1 MEAPGVGLGRSR
13 IFPLYS
19 EPRVIGGVLQQAM
32 TEREYVIFL
41 RLFFTDRELNH
52 REPGE
57 SEYYF
62 RKAFRRIDDDNDG
75 LLSYYDFTRAM
86 IDLNSL
92 YPERNLNLTF
102 RQVRAHHTQNDMRQ
116 LVAAQGPIG
125 AQGAQGT
132 QGSVGAQGAT
142 GAIEAQGHLKEAQ
155 EVTPI
160 VQDDQATIQALFSF
174 FDFDESGGLDRTEL
188 ENFFANIPYE
198 DIYNEDIF
206 NHFDSNNDGSL
217 SSEEFTQL
225 LLSLDGYLRGRGI
238 TNFVA
243 FVRQIVAPEQVVTQ
257 PIEQPAAVFVSQI
270 PSPDNEV
277 PGTRHTYGELG
288 EAFLLQR
295 GYTVDNTSCNAVH
308 HATSHLRNAALGFEI
323 LNDFCESVGRG
334 HQTLTYHPTEQQK
347 IDLEETIMENLMNF
361 LSRSEI
367 SAFRDE
373 NRRRNMI
380 MGIIEVFRLYYDII
394 LAAGD
399 VEYSGYVVFDLVFT
413 FFHVQS
419 EEFQTLWAEN
429 FVTDSI
435 EAYNARIATYQP
447 GQSISCGGGIVERS
461 LMAIGNILST
471 GSGTEPNAAAAVAAV
486 AVLTPAE
493 ILSARNV
500 RRTGLLSRWLE
511 LYSRENEEEGRDNTV
526 EELRAFINRKI
537 QESDEDNNPNDWR
550 DDVTTLVESEGVRMM
565 MEGGARKY
573 PRRINIFNVL
583 FGKKQRKLLKRT
595 SKTKYTKKN
604 KEKMGKTKRMRKYKK
619 KITQHAKKS
628 THKKEFL

>member
-1 MEAPGVGLGRSR
+1 MEVQVSGTYNERLREQRERRR
-13 IFPLYS
+13 IFRFYS
-19 EPRVIGGVLQQAM
+19 EQRAIRGVLQQTM
-32 TEREYVIFL
+32 NVHEYMNFL
-41 RLFFTDRELNH
+41 RLFFTDAELNH

-92 YPERNLNLTF
+92 YPERNIN
-102 RQVRAHHTQNDMRQ
+102 VRIQQFVAQHTQNG
-116 LVAAQGPIG
+116 V
-125 AQGAQGT
+125 
-132 QGSVGAQGAT
+132 VGLG
-142 GAIEAQGHLKEAQ
+142 ERNAQ
-155 EVTPI
+155 EVTPF
-160 VQDDQATIQALFSF
+160 VQDDRATIQALFRL

-188 ENFFANIPYE
+188 ENFFANIPYPNLDNPE
-198 DIYNEDIF
+198 TFNRFDI
-206 NHFDSNNDGSL
+206 NNDGSL
-217 SSEEFTQL
+217 SIEEFTQL

-270 PSPDNEV
+270 PSPDDEV
-277 PGTRHTYGELG
+277 PGTQHTYGELG

-295 GYTVDNTSCNAVH
+295 GHTVDNTSCNAVH
-308 HATSHLRNAALGFEI
+308 HATRHLRNAALGFEI
-323 LNDFCESVGRG
+323 LNDFSEHVGRG
-334 HQTLTYHPTEQQK
+334 HQTRNPTQQQK
-347 IDLEETIMENLMNF
+347 NDLEETIMENLMNF

-367 SAFRDE
+367 SAFQDE

-380 MGIIEVFRLYYDII
+380 TGIIEVFRRYYDMII

-435 EAYNARIATYQP
+435 EAYDAIIATYRP
-447 GQSISCGGGIVERS
+447 GQSISCGGGIAERS

-471 GSGTEPNAAAAVAAV
+471 GSGTEPNAAAAVA
-486 AVLTPAE
+486 VLSPEE
-493 ILSARNV
+493 ILSARNL
-500 RRTGLLSRWLE
+500 RRTILLDRWLE
-511 LYSRENEEEGRDNTV
+511 LYSRENAEEVSLPTV

-537 QESDEDNNPNDWR
+537 QESDEDNNPDDWR
-550 DDVTTLVESEGVRMM
+550 DDVTTYVESPGVRMM